1 MNRQMAHICSRRVL
15 LPAIVL
21 SGILLIFWTPW
32 HSYGRQ
38 VCESG
43 NEPLHKVN
51 YPHWKHIM
59 PVINHKSR
67 VYYTWTN
74 GNENFH
80 YRGDTNALNN
90 FLKKFAAIDEDVQE
104 VFLSSRQGLDTDG
117 GTDVPHDWQMHLS
130 TGLVRGL
137 GTVRDQRPTVT
148 IFLAGDNIE
157 AKKIKFPKSVT
168 VIKMLKIAGQCV
180 DTKGKPVKGAE
191 VSIYEVNYHQYASIG
206 RQGNRTTDGQGRF
219 EFSEVRG
226 FAKEDLRNWDLI
238 VLANSKEGSAA
249 TLIRNAAQADAV
261 RLILKEKPKAA
272 ALAKLSG
279 RENMLTIAGV
289 CIDTKGKPVKGAEV
303 SVNEADYRQYT
314 SKGRQIEGNRT
325 TDRQTTE
332 GQGRFEFSEVR
343 GFVKE
348 DPHNWDLIVLANSKE
363 LSSAALV
370 RNATGPDA
378 VRLVMK
384 Q

>member
-1 MNRQMAHICSRRVL
+1 MNRHTAKIWPRCL
-15 LPAIVL
+15 LPMGIVL
-21 SGILLIFWTPW
+21 SGIFLMFWAPW
-32 HSYGRQ
+32 HSYGRH
-38 VCESG
+38 VHESG

-80 YRGDTNALNN
+80 YRGDTNGLNN

-148 IFLAGDNIE
+148 IFLAGDNID
-157 AKKIKFPKSVT
+157 AKKIKFPRSVT

-191 VSIYEVNYHQYASIG
+191 VSIYEVNYPTASIG
-206 RQGNRTTDGQGRF
+206 RRQANTITDAQGRF
-219 EFSEVRG
+219 EFSEVKG
-226 FAKEDLRNWDLI
+226 FAKEDR
-238 VLANSKEGSAA
+238 
-249 TLIRNAAQADAV
+249 
-261 RLILKEKPKAA
+261 
-272 ALAKLSG
+272 
-279 RENMLTIAGV
+279 
-289 CIDTKGKPVKGAEV
+289 
-303 SVNEADYRQYT
+303 
-314 SKGRQIEGNRT
+314 
-325 TDRQTTE
+325 
-332 GQGRFEFSEVR
+332 
-343 GFVKE
+343 
-348 DPHNWDLIVLANSKE
+348 HNWDLIVLANSKE

-370 RNATGPDA
+370 RNATRPDA